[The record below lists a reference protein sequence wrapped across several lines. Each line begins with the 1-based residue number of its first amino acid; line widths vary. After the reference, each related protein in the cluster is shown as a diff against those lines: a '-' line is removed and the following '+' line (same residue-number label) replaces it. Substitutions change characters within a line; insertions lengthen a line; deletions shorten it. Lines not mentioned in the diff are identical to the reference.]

1 MSLSADSPPGKYR
14 SACAKGFVMRTNETF
29 VVGAQ
34 LQVVIR
40 LQAIR
45 TLVSEWQQNR
55 DLYSIGNDSPTQ
67 ELIWVIQGT
76 AAAART
82 AGLVGFASVCWHVCE
97 RVTLLPEP
105 GAMPTRL
112 RGLLLNWSAYSELY
126 VRRPWHAQFA
136 MAVVEQLNNRG
147 WGRPLHQIE
156 RAELLSAMQETFCP
170 SAPLSTP
177 K

>member
-1 MSLSADSPPGKYR
+1 MALSADSHPAKYR
-14 SACAKGFVMRTNETF
+14 SASAGGLVMRTSENF
-29 VVGAQ
+29 IGAQ
-34 LQVVIR
+34 FQVVMR

-45 TLVSEWQQNR
+45 RLVSEWRQDR
-55 DLYSIGNDSPTQ
+55 DLYSIGNDNPTQ
-67 ELIWVIQGT
+67 ELIWVIQGA
-76 AAAART
+76 AAAARS

-97 RVTLLPEP
+97 RVTLSPEP

-136 MAVVEQLNNRG
+136 MAVVEQLNNRS
-147 WGRPLHQIE
+147 WGAPLHELEQ
-156 RAELLSAMQETFCP
+156 AELLSAMQGAF
-170 SAPLSTP
+170 APGASLSTP

>member
-1 MSLSADSPPGKYR
+1 MVLSADSPPAEYR
-14 SACAKGFVMRTNETF
+14 SASAGRFVMRTSERF
-29 VVGAQ
+29 IAGAQ
-34 LQVVIR
+34 FQVVIR

-45 TLVSEWQQNR
+45 RLVSEWRQDR

-82 AGLVGFASVCWHVCE
+82 AGLVGLASVCWHVCE
-97 RVTLLPEP
+97 RVTRVPEP
-105 GAMPTRL
+105 GAMPSRL

-136 MAVVEQLNNRG
+136 MAVVEQLNNRS
-147 WGRPLHQIE
+147 WGAPLHEIE
-156 RAELLSAMQETFCP
+156 RAELLSAMQGAFSPDT
-170 SAPLSTP
+170 AQLTP